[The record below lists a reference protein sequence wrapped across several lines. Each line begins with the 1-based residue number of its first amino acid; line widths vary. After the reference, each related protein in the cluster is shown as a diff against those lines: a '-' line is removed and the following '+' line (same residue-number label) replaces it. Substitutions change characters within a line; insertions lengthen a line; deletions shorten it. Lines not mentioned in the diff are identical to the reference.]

1 MFIYEGT
8 SEVMT
13 ECFVTLGK
21 TRWWTRTKLRHR
33 CRIPKVHVVIILYSV
48 FYYIFVNIFANI
60 YVYDKRYI
68 LMFLLLYLQEA

>member
-33 CRIPKVHVVIILYSV
+33 CRIPKVHVVRLFFILY
-48 FYYIFVNIFANI
+48 FIIF
-60 YVYDKRYI
+60 
-68 LMFLLLYLQEA
+68 L